1 MKMKSIITQDLDV
14 TMNNKQGMKLYTE
27 EQVRQMIEKSR
38 DTGLTAEFLILT
50 TTPVEL
56 PSDSLCINCDGSKST
71 HNICMDCIIKIGKEN
86 IQLPS
91 DEEIEEKLN
100 VAYGNG
106 YEQGEMDF
114 YKKMKSQGKL
124 YADGYEGGYKRALD
138 YMTDTIKNK
147 IEVMENANNEF
158 KKGTANTTHTTFLC
172 TEFVSDASKGAT
184 LPRCIRCGKTQR
196 IHPIITKNNEQQ

>member
-1 MKMKSIITQDLDV
+1 MT
-14 TMNNKQGMKLYTE
+14 NYKQSMKLYTE
-27 EQVRQMIEKSR
+27 EQVIQMIEKSR
-38 DTGLTAEFLILT
+38 ETGLTAEFLILT
-50 TTPVEL
+50 TTP
-56 PSDSLCINCDGSKST
+56 
-71 HNICMDCIIKIGKEN
+71 IK
-86 IQLPS
+86 LPS
-91 DEEIEEKLN
+91 DEEREEKLN

-124 YADGYEGGYKRALD
+124 YADGYEEGYKRALD